1 MNTLALT
8 LPVGNQNDPNFV
20 SGWDLYVNAQGNIA
34 LATGSYAVAQ
44 DVASA
49 VRLFLGELW
58 YDISQGVPYFQQIL
72 GIMPSP
78 QFMKNAFIAAGV
90 TVPGVASIKC
100 FLTGVGS
107 SRQLGGQLQ
116 ITDETG
122 ALSVLQTAVIQG
134 SGEPWYISGA
144 SPKATGDGGP

>member
-8 LPVGNQNDPNFV
+8 LPVGNQSDPNFQP
-20 SGWDLYVNAQGNIA
+20 GWDLYVDASGNIA
-34 LATGSYAVAQ
+34 LATSGYAIAQ

-58 YDISQGVPYFQQIL
+58 YDVSQGVPYFQQIL
-72 GIMPSP
+72 GHLPSP
-78 QFMKNAFIAAGV
+78 QFMKNAFINAGM

-107 SRQLGGQLQ
+107 SRVLGGQLQ
-116 ITDETG
+116 ITDDTG
-122 ALSVLQTAVIQG
+122 ALLVVQTAVLQG
-134 SGEPWYISGA
+134 NGVPWYISGA
-144 SPKATGDGGP
+144 SPRAAGDGGP